1 MQYLRIKEGIFL
13 GEPSCMHHVN
23 TTINKHIKYICAK
36 GMYYVYYI
44 TMLYIIILL
53 FISYTIIISYTD
65 GITLTINIYSWYIIT
80 AQYNTGYNG
89 CMTVWVVS

>member
-1 MQYLRIKEGIFL
+1 MQYLRIKERILL
-13 GEPSCMHHVN
+13 GESSCMHHMK

-36 GMYYVYYI
+36 DMY

-65 GITLTINIYSWYIIT
+65 GITLTYITDIL
-80 AQYNTGYNG
+80 
-89 CMTVWVVS
+89 